1 MEWDGINLREG
12 LLVLEEC
19 YDQLVKVIKGDSGD
33 PQKITVLVAEAEQ
46 IVDSLSFVIQSSGLE
61 NQDEVEMMKAIKIKA
76 DAIVNL
82 LREEMDA
89 IAELFK
95 NITTG
100 RQALNAYDI
109 PPIGLGYTEGKFV
122 DRKK

>member
-1 MEWDGINLREG
+1 MEDGINLKKEYH
-12 LLVLEEC
+12 LLEEC
-19 YDQLVKVIKGDSGD
+19 YDQLNEVIKDDNADPRRITELVDESERIVKSLASKIESSGIKD
-33 PQKITVLVAEAEQ
+33 QDEAEILQ
-46 IVDSLSFVIQSSGLE
+46 
-61 NQDEVEMMKAIKIKA
+61 AIKIKA

-82 LREEMDA
+82 LREEMA
-89 IAELFK
+89 SITELFLNLK
-95 NITTG
+95 TG